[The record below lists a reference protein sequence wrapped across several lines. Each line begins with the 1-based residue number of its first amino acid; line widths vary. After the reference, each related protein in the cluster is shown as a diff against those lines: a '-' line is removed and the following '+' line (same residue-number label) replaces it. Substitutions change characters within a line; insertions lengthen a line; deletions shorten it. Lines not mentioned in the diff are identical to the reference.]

1 MHSSSNNTLR
11 LSDTEKRYTLR
22 ILRGFFCCF
31 VRFVCLFLLFNRP
44 PPTLPNRKTKG
55 FGFKSNCSLHNAL
68 GYISL
73 HKCPIYKLYYMNF
86 FKKKKITSR
95 IAQQIL
101 YTLFPSLSL
110 LRFSSL
116 KGPEHERDAG
126 QWQQRETSV
135 LKEDPKHRYQAIS
148 LLAYQQRVILMPS
161 LWISP
166 LTSKDSM
173 SI

>member
-86 FKKKKITSR
+86 FKKKNHIKDSSTDFIHT
-95 IAQQIL
+95 IPIPLPAQIL
-101 YTLFPSLSL
+101 
-110 LRFSSL
+110 FSE
-116 KGPEHERDAG
+116 GPRAWTWCWPVAAERDISAQG
-126 QWQQRETSV
+126 R
-135 LKEDPKHRYQAIS
+135 PKT
-148 LLAYQQRVILMPS
+148 
-161 LWISP
+161 P
-166 LTSKDSM
+166 LSSN
-173 SI
+173 